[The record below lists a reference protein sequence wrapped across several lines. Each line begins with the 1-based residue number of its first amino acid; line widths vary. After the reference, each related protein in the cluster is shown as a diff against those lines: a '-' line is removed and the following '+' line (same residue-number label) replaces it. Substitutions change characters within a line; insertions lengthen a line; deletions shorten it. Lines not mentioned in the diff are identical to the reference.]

1 MRNYQVFINEH
12 QINFSSSSINI
23 EIVDNLFLLNQPS
36 KNELKLLVD
45 YLFEEKSFRQ
55 VEVLSDDIE
64 NLWAEFV
71 SLFKNIAAA
80 GGIVKNSEEKYLLIH
95 RLEKWDLPKGKVEEG
110 ENKREAAIREVEEE
124 CGINQLEIVEQ
135 LPITFHMYLL
145 KGEIILK
152 PTYWFMME
160 TKYSGKLTPQLE
172 EDITKVEWCN
182 LNDFK
187 IRLSESY
194 ASLQNL
200 IEKSEL

>member
-45 YLFEEKSFRQ
+45 YLFEEKSFRR

-80 GGIVKNSEEKYLLIH
+80 GGIVKNNEEKYLLIH

-110 ENKREAAIREVEEE
+110 EDKMEAAIREVEEE

-200 IEKSEL
+200 IESLDL

>member
-12 QINFSSSSINI
+12 QINFSSSSLNI

-200 IEKSEL
+200 IKSLDL